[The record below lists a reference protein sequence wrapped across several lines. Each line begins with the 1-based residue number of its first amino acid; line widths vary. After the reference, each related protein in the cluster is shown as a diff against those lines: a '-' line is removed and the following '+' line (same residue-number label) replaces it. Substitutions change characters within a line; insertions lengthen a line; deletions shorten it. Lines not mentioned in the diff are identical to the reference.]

1 MERGRNMAY
10 KVINPY
16 SGKVVKE
23 YELMSNGEIAERL
36 DQAQNFYKAQKKVP
50 VSERAKKL
58 LEFAA
63 ILEKNQDK
71 LATEAAINM
80 GKRVAE
86 GKGEILLCAN
96 LARYYAEQ
104 GPDLLEPKPYAYAAG
119 KKALLEHHPI
129 GIVVSIEPWNFPYSQ
144 VIRVLAPNYL
154 LGNPVVLK
162 HAGIVAG
169 CAKLLEDLAI
179 EADLG
184 AGAFANLFVSH
195 DQIAEIIA
203 DERVQGVALTGSED
217 AGRIIAGQAGKSL
230 IKSTMELGGSDV
242 FVILD
247 DADLELAINDA
258 VGARLRNAGQV
269 CTSAKRY
276 IVEKAVAAKFIA
288 GIKQKF
294 INIKLGDPLA
304 EDTELAPLSSKD
316 AVEGLQK
323 QVEDAVANGADV
335 LVRGGSVQGNGY
347 FFKPVVL
354 TNIKPENPAYYQ
366 EFFGPVAQVY
376 VVSNDEDVIELANDS
391 FFGLAGAVYSQNV
404 ERAHVVASEIETGQ
418 VFINRPSGAYPEL
431 PFGGVKHSGYGREM
445 SDLGLYEFANE
456 KIIVFN

>member
-1 MERGRNMAY
+1 MAY

-16 SGKVVKE
+16 SGNLVKE
-23 YELMSNGEIAERL
+23 YKLMSTDDVAKRL
-36 DQAQNFYKAQKKVP
+36 DQAEKFYKAQKKVP

-58 LEFAA
+58 VKFAE

-71 LATEAAINM
+71 LAKEAAINM
-80 GKRVAE
+80 GKKVSE
-86 GKGEILLCAN
+86 GKGEVLLCAN
-96 LARYYAEQ
+96 LARYYADK
-104 GPDLLEPKPYAYAAG
+104 GPSLLEPKPYEYSDG
-119 KKALLEHHPI
+119 KKALLEYHSI
-129 GIVVSIEPWNFPYSQ
+129 GIVASIEPWNFPYSQ
-144 VIRVLAPNYL
+144 VVRVLAPNYL

-169 CAKLLEDLAI
+169 CAKLLEDLAT
-179 EADLG
+179 EAGLG
-184 AGAFANLFVSH
+184 DGGFTNLFVSH
-195 DQIAEIIA
+195 DQIADIIA

-217 AGRIIAGQAGKSL
+217 AGRIIAGQAGINL
-230 IKSTMELGGSDV
+230 VKSTMELGGSDV

-276 IVEKAVAAKFIA
+276 VVEESVAEEFISGIEKKF
-288 GIKQKF
+288 K
-294 INIKLGDPLA
+294 NIKLGDPLD
-304 EDTELAPLSSKD
+304 EDTELTPLSSKN

-323 QVEDAVANGADV
+323 QVEEAVANGAEV
-335 LVRGGSVQGNGY
+335 LVAGGPVQGDGY

-354 TNIKPENPAYYQ
+354 ANIKPDNPAYYQ
-366 EFFGPVAQVY
+366 EFFGPVAQVH
-376 VVSNDEDVIELANDS
+376 VVPNDDAVVELANDS
-391 FFGLAGAVYSQNV
+391 FFGLAGAVYSQNI
-404 ERAHVVASEIETGQ
+404 ERAHAIASAIETGQ
-418 VFINRPSGAYPEL
+418 VFINRPSGAHPEL
-431 PFGGVKHSGYGREM
+431 PFGGIKHSGYGREM

>member
-1 MERGRNMAY
+1 MAY

-16 SGKVVKE
+16 SGKLVKE
-23 YELMSNGEIAERL
+23 YELMSDDEIAEKL
-36 DQAQNFYKAQKKVP
+36 DQAEQFYKAQKKVP
-50 VSERAKKL
+50 VSQRAKKL
-58 LEFAA
+58 LNFAEV
-63 ILEKNQDK
+63 LEQNQDK
-71 LATEAAINM
+71 LAKEAAINM

-86 GKGEILLCAN
+86 GRGEVLLCVN
-96 LARYYAEQ
+96 LVRYYANK
-104 GPDLLEPKPYAYAAG
+104 GPSLLEPKPYKYADG
-119 KKALLEHHPI
+119 KKALLEHHSI
-129 GIVVSIEPWNFPYSQ
+129 GIVASIEPWNFPYSQ

-184 AGAFANLFVSH
+184 DGAFANLFVSH
-195 DQIAEIIA
+195 KQIAEIIA

-247 DADLELAINDA
+247 DADLELAVNDA
-258 VGARLRNAGQV
+258 IGARLRNAGQV

-276 IVEKAVAAKFIA
+276 VVEERVAEKFIS

-294 INIKLGDPLA
+294 TDIKLGDPLI
-304 EDTELAPLSSKD
+304 ENTELAPLSSKE

-323 QVEDAVANGADV
+323 QVEEAIANGADV
-335 LVRGGSVQGNGY
+335 LVQGGPVEGDGY

-366 EFFGPVAQVY
+366 EFFGPVAQIH
-376 VVSNDEDVIELANDS
+376 VVPDDEAVIELANDS

-404 ERAHVVASEIETGQ
+404 ERAHAVASEIETGQ
-418 VFINRPSGAYPEL
+418 VFINRPSGAHPEL

>member
-1 MERGRNMAY
+1 MAY

-16 SGKVVKE
+16 SGKLVKE
-23 YELMSNGEIAERL
+23 YELMSDDEIAEKL
-36 DQAQNFYKAQKKVP
+36 DQAEQFYKAQKKVP
-50 VSERAKKL
+50 VSQRAKKL
-58 LEFAA
+58 LNFAEV
-63 ILEKNQDK
+63 LEQNQGK
-71 LATEAAINM
+71 LAKEAAINM

-86 GKGEILLCAN
+86 GRGEVLLCVN
-96 LARYYAEQ
+96 LVRYYANK
-104 GPDLLEPKPYAYAAG
+104 GPSLLEPKPYKYADG
-119 KKALLEHHPI
+119 KKALLEHHSI
-129 GIVVSIEPWNFPYSQ
+129 GIVASIEPWNFPYSQ

-184 AGAFANLFVSH
+184 DGAFANLFVSH
-195 DQIAEIIA
+195 KQIAEIIA

-247 DADLELAINDA
+247 DADLELAVNDA
-258 VGARLRNAGQV
+258 IGARLRNAGQV

-276 IVEKAVAAKFIA
+276 VVEESVAEKFIS

-294 INIKLGDPLA
+294 TDIKLGDPLI
-304 EDTELAPLSSKD
+304 EDTELAPLSSKE

-323 QVEDAVANGADV
+323 QVEEAIANGADV
-335 LVRGGSVQGNGY
+335 LVQGGPVEGDGY

-366 EFFGPVAQVY
+366 EFFGPVAQIH
-376 VVSNDEDVIELANDS
+376 VVPDDEAVIELANDS

-404 ERAHVVASEIETGQ
+404 ERAHAVASEIETGQ
-418 VFINRPSGAYPEL
+418 VFINRPSGAHPEL

>member
-1 MERGRNMAY
+1 MAY

-16 SGKVVKE
+16 SGKLVKE
-23 YELMSNGEIAERL
+23 YELMSDDEIAEKL
-36 DQAQNFYKAQKKVP
+36 NQAEQFYKTQKKVP
-50 VSERAKKL
+50 VSQRANKL
-58 LEFAA
+58 LNFAE

-71 LATEAAINM
+71 LANEAAINM
-80 GKRVAE
+80 GKKIAE
-86 GKGEILLCAN
+86 GRGEVLLCAN
-96 LARYYAEQ
+96 LVRYYAEK
-104 GPDLLEPKPYAYAAG
+104 GPSLLEPKPYEYANG
-119 KKALLEHHPI
+119 KKALLEHHSI
-129 GIVVSIEPWNFPYSQ
+129 GIVASIEPWNFPYSQ

-169 CAKLLEDLAI
+169 CAKLLEELAI
-179 EADLG
+179 EAGLDD
-184 AGAFANLFVSH
+184 GAFANLFVSH
-195 DQIAEIIA
+195 EQIAEVIA

-242 FVILD
+242 FVVLD

-258 VGARLRNAGQV
+258 IGARLRNAGQV

-276 IVEKAVAAKFIA
+276 IVEESVAEKFIS

-294 INIKLGDPLA
+294 TDIKLGDPLD
-304 EDTELAPLSSKD
+304 ENTELAPLSSEQ

-323 QVEDAVANGADV
+323 QVEEAVANGADV
-335 LVRGGSVQGNGY
+335 LVQGGPVEGNGY
-347 FFKPVVL
+347 FFRPVVL
-354 TNIKPENPAYYQ
+354 TNIKPKNPAYYQ
-366 EFFGPVAQVY
+366 EFFGPVAQVH
-376 VVSNDEDVIELANDS
+376 VVPDDEAVIELANDS

-404 ERAHVVASEIETGQ
+404 ERAHTVASEIETGQ
-418 VFINRPSGAYPEL
+418 VFINRPSGAHPEL